1 LIQKIFKV
9 MLIHP
14 GHKFENMKFFYRFP
28 IGFITLACIALPASA
43 APDRDIL
50 ERAQTRWISGS
61 LEHTAANQTQMRS
74 AIEDYST
81 VIKLQPKSVIAYQ
94 GRAQL
99 HAKLDN
105 WPKALSD
112 YSQLITLEPNQIQH
126 YQDRAEIRART
137 KDLTGAIADL
147 TTAIGISPDNPAL
160 YVRRSE
166 LQAAPADRIADLTTA
181 IAKRTSSRY
190 PGKENLAA
198 LYQARGEAEGD
209 RGDNLAE
216 ISDLTRA
223 IESRPDLI
231 TAYVLRRDAYELD
244 RNQKAANADRETAI
258 TLLNAQEA
266 DRYGPQKIFLQGAI
280 KRQERLA
287 ITREDDYL
295 AMGLDAAD
303 RGSYKF
309 AHDHFTTAIKRQPKL
324 AESYVYRA
332 TIQLLANDDYDSLV
346 ESPDRPSPIQ
356 DLTQAIA
363 LAPKI
368 ASYYALRA
376 TVYEVNS
383 DYQSAI
389 QDLTRAIGLTPN
401 DVDLYLQ
408 RKRNYLVVGNL
419 TAEAKDVE
427 TIARLE
433 ARKSKTK

>member
-1 LIQKIFKV
+1 
-9 MLIHP
+9 
-14 GHKFENMKFFYRFP
+14 MKFLHHLP
-28 IGFITLACIALPASA
+28 IGLITLACVALPASA
-43 APDRDIL
+43 APDQNIL
-50 ERAQTRWISGS
+50 ERAQTRWVSGS
-61 LEHTAANQTQMRS
+61 LEHTAANQAQMRS

-99 HAKLDN
+99 HAKLYN

-137 KDLTGAIADL
+137 KDVTGAIADL

-160 YVRRSE
+160 YVQRSE
-166 LQAAPADRIADLTTA
+166 LQATPADRIADLTAA
-181 IAKRTSSRY
+181 IAKRTSPKY

-198 LYQARGEAEGD
+198 LYQARAQAEGD
-209 RGDNLAE
+209 RGDNIAE
-216 ISDLTRA
+216 INDLTRA
-223 IESRPDLI
+223 IQARPDLI
-231 TAYVLRRDAYELD
+231 TAYLLRQDAYRIE
-244 RNQKAANADRETAI
+244 RNSKAANADRQTAI
-258 TLLNAQEA
+258 TLLKAQEA

-280 KRQERLA
+280 KRQTQPESK
-287 ITREDDYL
+287 DNDYL

-303 RGSYKF
+303 RGNYKF
-309 AHDHFTTAIKRQPKL
+309 AQAHFTTAIKRQPKL

-363 LAPKI
+363 LQPTA
-368 ASYYALRA
+368 ASYALRA
-376 TVYEVNS
+376 TVYEANS
-383 DYQSAI
+383 NYERAI

-408 RKRNYLVVGNL
+408 RKRNYLVLGN
-419 TAEAKDVE
+419 TSAEAQDVK

-433 ARKSKTK
+433 ATKSKTK